1 MSTERV
7 SEPDPRIQQALT
19 ELQDMIAARWPAASF
34 AVSRGDDPEGLYLD
48 ATVDLD
54 DPDEVMDLVVDRLL
68 ELQVD
73 ERLPVHV
80 VPLRTPERAAAI
92 SRQRRPRKPHA
103 AASLEALLR
112 PTP

>member
-1 MSTERV
+1 
-7 SEPDPRIQQALT
+7 
-19 ELQDMIAARWPAASF
+19 MIASRWPAASF
-34 AVSRGDDPEGLYLD
+34 AVSRGEDPEGLYLD

-68 ELQVD
+68 RLQVN

-80 VPLRTPERAAAI
+80 VPLRTPERAAAL
-92 SRQRRPRKPHA
+92 RQPRRPRKPYA
-103 AASLEALLR
+103 AATLETLLR